1 MAYISEKQRLT
12 MHMVDKL
19 AKEFGEDRWFTKC
32 ELPGITKHSLDA
44 LVFKR
49 FLKENEVWG
58 VIYYRRLKEL
68 GDES

>member
-1 MAYISEKQRLT
+1 
-12 MHMVDKL
+12 MHIVDKL
-19 AKEFGEDRWFTKC
+19 VKEFGEGRWFTKC

-58 VIYYRRLKEL
+58 VTYYRRLKEL